1 MLFFCH
7 KETSLGLLA
16 AAVSMFIISY
26 IMVFLSMYMTKHFK
40 IDKANMGY
48 VFSVMTIPY
57 LLSCAVIPGLIKDC
71 VPRRLQF
78 VISMYGS
85 AIAFCIIGPIWF
97 TYLPDSFNVICAG
110 LFLLG
115 TVQSM
120 TFIPALPE
128 AIDQT

>member
-1 MLFFCH
+1 MSKSKALSVSITVEHEDEPEFNLLKKEKISKMLFFCH

-71 VPRRLQF
+71 VPRRL
-78 VISMYGS
+78 
-85 AIAFCIIGPIWF
+85 
-97 TYLPDSFNVICAG
+97 
-110 LFLLG
+110 
-115 TVQSM
+115 
-120 TFIPALPE
+120 
-128 AIDQT
+128 